1 MTQEQKEYVVLRT
14 LFVVFCTL
22 IGAAIGIWFSWQL
35 AVGLGLFQFALCMG
49 LTRKRIAML
58 ERYPYEDTICSVQSS

>member
-14 LFVVFCTL
+14 LFVVFCAV
-22 IGAAIGIWFSWQL
+22 IGAAIGSLFSWQL
-35 AVGLGLFQFALCMG
+35 AVGLGLFQFVLCMG

-58 ERYPYEDTICSVQSS
+58 ERYPYEDTTCSVQSS

>member
-22 IGAAIGIWFSWQL
+22 IDAAIGSWFSWQV
-35 AVGLGLFQFALCMG
+35 AVGLGLFQFVLCMG

-58 ERYPYEDTICSVQSS
+58 ERYPYEDTTCSVQSS